1 MSSDVTDGLQYTA
14 ESNRLLARVEQAC
27 DLWLE
32 TDHVDIDTHR
42 SGGMLELTL
51 PDHSKI
57 IINTQPPLQEIWL
70 AARAGGFHFKW
81 QAGQWVDTRDG
92 QEFFTKLSRLG
103 SSQAG
108 VPLVF

>member
-1 MSSDVTDGLQYTA
+1 MSSDGSASLQYAA
-14 ESNRLLARVEQAC
+14 ESNRLLARVEAAC
-27 DLWLE
+27 DQWLE
-32 TDHVDIDTHR
+32 ADLIDIDTQR

-70 AARAGGFHFKW
+70 AARAGGYHFRW
-81 QAGQWVDTRDG
+81 QSTQWVDTRDG
-92 QEFFTKLSRLG
+92 QEFFTKLSVLA
-103 SSQAG
+103 SAQAA